1 MRNSVLTVERRRLDA
16 PIPLL
21 SLSRLPPPKGCTQ
34 NYAAWLEWAAR
45 SLKAQTRARLCGPV
59 DLIIRMD
66 ERRGGA
72 RASLA
77 IEAAEAALTAAGILL
92 RSDAAQLRSVRLV
105 WMPIAGMTLEI
116 ARAR

>member
-1 MRNSVLTVERRRLDA
+1 MPRSPCYPCLGCRHPKVARKTT
-16 PIPLL
+16 
-21 SLSRLPPPKGCTQ
+21 PPC
-34 NYAAWLEWAAR
+34 WMEWAAR

-72 RASLA
+72 RASHA
-77 IEAAEAALTAAGILL
+77 IEAAEAALTAAGILR